1 MSITKDVNSLL
12 DKLSKAIEQ
21 KDKSEITEIN
31 NELNK
36 VTRDGTNCRGLFD
49 NIYYVNNFMMDKE
62 CNPPQVESEEEVAQK
77 IIKEM
82 QNGKEEHRTS

>member
-1 MSITKDVNSLL
+1 MSTARDVNVLL
-12 DKLSKAIEQ
+12 DRLSQSIEQ
-21 KDKSEITEIN
+21 KNKSEIIEIN

-36 VTRDGTNCRGLFD
+36 VTRNGTNCRGLFD
-49 NIYYVNNFMMDKE
+49 NIYYVNNYMMDKE
-62 CNPPQVESEEEVAQK
+62 CKPPQVESEEEVAQK